1 LELSTW
7 RAYIELVRRRN
18 STTISMNAMRRL
30 EAIHPTA
37 FKCNTCIHKMG
48 HRMNDY
54 RAIENQIRNARLE
67 QSRDL
72 GESIASVIFAAWTG
86 TKHAAKV
93 AIATIDSFV
102 KAPDSYSTAMPRH
115 F

>member
-1 LELSTW
+1 
-7 RAYIELVRRRN
+7 
-18 STTISMNAMRRL
+18 
-30 EAIHPTA
+30 
-37 FKCNTCIHKMG
+37 
-48 HRMNDY
+48 MNDY

-72 GESIASVIFAAWTG
+72 GESIANAIFAAWTG
-86 TKHAAKV
+86 TKHAVTV
-93 AIATIDSFV
+93 AIGTIDSLV